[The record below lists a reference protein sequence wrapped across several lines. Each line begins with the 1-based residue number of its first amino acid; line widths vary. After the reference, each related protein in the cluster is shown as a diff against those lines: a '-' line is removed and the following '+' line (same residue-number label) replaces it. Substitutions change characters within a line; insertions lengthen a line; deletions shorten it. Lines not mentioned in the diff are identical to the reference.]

1 MHVGRGERQQ
11 VRTSRNR
18 KPPRFVS
25 RVKAGAQQP
34 GITRGEHGTLWPTN
48 KRLETG
54 RATSTNSATA
64 VGSSGVITVR
74 EAVGPRPAA
83 IEDAPVHGSRSVWAL
98 WDSSFVACP

>member
-1 MHVGRGERQQ
+1 MHVGRGEKQQ
-11 VRTSRNR
+11 VRTRRNR

-34 GITRGEHGTLWPTN
+34 GRTRGEDGTLWPPN
-48 KRLETG
+48 RQRGTG
-54 RATSTNSATA
+54 RATSPSSATA